1 MDEAE
6 AAILYLEE
14 QRDNLLDAIQT
25 GASSALAERL
35 KTVEKELTELTKDH
49 EELLIQQADAA
60 GPLLARK
67 ATDLYAVLGRKPL
80 DRAAANALLRQLFS
94 GMVVDYT
101 GPTRFLRLHWKQG
114 GESIVT
120 YGMEPAK

>member
-1 MDEAE
+1 MNSATPRFANQWSEMWWHLRKQFAERVLNQMPAGDAGAIDAAMDEAE

-25 GASSALAERL
+25 GSSSALAERL

-60 GPLLARK
+60 
-67 ATDLYAVLGRKPL
+67 
-80 DRAAANALLRQLFS
+80 
-94 GMVVDYT
+94 
-101 GPTRFLRLHWKQG
+101 
-114 GESIVT
+114 
-120 YGMEPAK
+120 